1 MTFRIGQKLM
11 LTRFNMVKFTCC
23 APKDNFLPLFS
34 NTDNHYFMERHF
46 NKNELYPDCPIR
58 NILNRI
64 SDKWTLLV
72 LYTLNGHESLR
83 FKDIS
88 AELQDISHK
97 MLVLTLRTLET
108 DGFVERQVFAEVPAR
123 VEYRL
128 TERSRSLFPIINQ
141 LIQWAKDHM
150 DEILLDRTKALSKRK

>member
-1 MTFRIGQKLM
+1 MQ
-11 LTRFNMVKFTCC
+11 
-23 APKDNFLPLFS
+23 
-34 NTDNHYFMERHF
+34 RHF

-72 LYTLNGHESLR
+72 LYTLNGHDSMR
-83 FKDIS
+83 FKDL
-88 AELQDISHK
+88 AEELSDISQR

-108 DGFVERQVFAEVPAR
+108 DGFVARRVFAQVPPR
-123 VEYRL
+123 VEYSL
-128 TERSRSLFPIINQ
+128 TPRAHSLFPIINQ

-150 DEILLDRTKALSKRK
+150 DEILLDRTKALSNP

>member
-1 MTFRIGQKLM
+1 
-11 LTRFNMVKFTCC
+11 
-23 APKDNFLPLFS
+23 
-34 NTDNHYFMERHF
+34 MERHF
-46 NKNELYPDCPIR
+46 NKSELYPDCPIR

-72 LYTLNGHESLR
+72 LYTLSGHDSLR
-83 FKDIS
+83 YKDLSAELKDIS
-88 AELQDISHK
+88 QK

-108 DGFVERQVFAEVPAR
+108 DGFIERFVFAEVPPR

-128 TERSRSLFPIINQ
+128 TPRAHSLFPIINQ

-150 DEILLDRTKALSKRK
+150 DEILLDRTKAKSRIPKTNQ

>member
-1 MTFRIGQKLM
+1 M
-11 LTRFNMVKFTCC
+11 C
-23 APKDNFLPLFS
+23 S
-34 NTDNHYFMERHF
+34 NIEFQHHMERHF

-72 LYTLNGHESLR
+72 LYTLNGHEPLR
-83 FKDIS
+83 FKQL
-88 AELQDISHK
+88 AEELQDISQK
-97 MLVLTLRTLET
+97 MLTLTLRTLET
-108 DGFVERQVFAEVPAR
+108 DGFVERKVYAEVPPR

-128 TERSRSLFPIINQ
+128 TERSHSLFPIINQ

-150 DEILLDRTKALSKRK
+150 DEILLDRTKAMNQSPQERCH

>member
-1 MTFRIGQKLM
+1 
-11 LTRFNMVKFTCC
+11 
-23 APKDNFLPLFS
+23 
-34 NTDNHYFMERHF
+34 MERNF

-72 LYTLNGHESLR
+72 LYTLNWNEHNGHESMR
-83 FKDIS
+83 FRDIS
-88 AELQDISHK
+88 AELQDISQK
-97 MLVLTLRTLET
+97 MLVLTLRTLES
-108 DGFVERQVFAEVPAR
+108 DGLVKREVYAEVPPR

-128 TERSRSLFPIINQ
+128 TERAHSLFPIINQ

-150 DEILLDRTKALSKRK
+150 EEILLDRTRALSKS

>member
-1 MTFRIGQKLM
+1 
-11 LTRFNMVKFTCC
+11 
-23 APKDNFLPLFS
+23 
-34 NTDNHYFMERHF
+34 MERNF

-83 FKDIS
+83 FRDLS
-88 AELQDISHK
+88 AELPDISQK

-108 DGFVERQVFAEVPAR
+108 DGFVKRKVYDEVPPR
-123 VEYRL
+123 VEYML
-128 TERSRSLFPIINQ
+128 TDRAHSLFPIINE

-150 DEILLDRTKALSKRK
+150 NEILLDRTRALSAEEGN

>member
-1 MTFRIGQKLM
+1 
-11 LTRFNMVKFTCC
+11 
-23 APKDNFLPLFS
+23 
-34 NTDNHYFMERHF
+34 MERHF

-72 LYTLNGHESLR
+72 LYTLNGHESMR
-83 FKDIS
+83 FKHLS
-88 AELQDISHK
+88 AELQDISQK

-108 DGFVERQVFAEVPAR
+108 DGFVSRKVYPEVPPR
-123 VEYRL
+123 VEYSL

-150 DEILLDRTKALSKRK
+150 DEILLDRTKALTTPHRRQKGEK

>member
-1 MTFRIGQKLM
+1 
-11 LTRFNMVKFTCC
+11 
-23 APKDNFLPLFS
+23 
-34 NTDNHYFMERHF
+34 MERHF

-72 LYTLNGHESLR
+72 LYTLNGHDSMR
-83 FKDIS
+83 FKDLS
-88 AELQDISHK
+88 EELRDISQK

-108 DGFVERQVFAEVPAR
+108 DGFIERRVFAEVPPR

-128 TERSRSLFPIINQ
+128 TKRAHSLFPIVNQ

-150 DEILLDRTKALSKRK
+150 DEILFDRTKALNKTSRSATLKK

>member
-1 MTFRIGQKLM
+1 MGK
-11 LTRFNMVKFTCC
+11 N
-23 APKDNFLPLFS
+23 
-34 NTDNHYFMERHF
+34 F

-72 LYTLNGHESLR
+72 LYTLNGHESMR
-83 FKDIS
+83 FKDLS
-88 AELQDISHK
+88 AELKDVSQK

-108 DGFVERQVFAEVPAR
+108 DGYIKREIFAEVPPR
-123 VEYRL
+123 VEYKL
-128 TERSRSLFPIINQ
+128 TDRAHSLFPIINQ

-150 DEILLDRTKALSKRK
+150 DEILYDRTVAMNKSTPKKP

>member
-1 MTFRIGQKLM
+1 
-11 LTRFNMVKFTCC
+11 MV
-23 APKDNFLPLFS
+23 
-34 NTDNHYFMERHF
+34 RHF

-83 FKDIS
+83 FKELS
-88 AELQDISHK
+88 AELQDISQK
-97 MLVLTLRTLET
+97 MLVLTLRNLET
-108 DGFVERQVFAEVPAR
+108 DGFVKREVFAEVPPR

-128 TERSRSLFPIINQ
+128 TERAHSLFPIVSQ

-150 DEILLDRTKALSKRK
+150 DEILLDRTKAMNKESLRLENR